1 MSQGFTAEER
11 EAMKARAEELKAERG
26 GKSKAKALQDCLDK
40 IAELDG
46 TDREIAERIHV
57 LVSEHAP
64 ELAARTWYGMP
75 AYAKD
80 GKVVCFLQAASKF
93 NTRYA
98 TFGFQEDAQLDDGA
112 MWATSFAVVA
122 MNDEVQARIVDLI
135 KRAVG

>member
-1 MSQGFTAEER
+1 
-11 EAMKARAEELKAERG
+11 
-26 GKSKAKALQDCLDK
+26 
-40 IAELDG
+40 
-46 TDREIAERIHV
+46 
-57 LVSEHAP
+57 
-64 ELAARTWYGMP
+64 MP